1 MANLF
6 SIEIL
11 GDVHVVHGDS
21 GDVTGEHA
29 HRHDGD
35 DVPDHRREEERVD
48 ETGRKR
54 HSIVPSPYLYPRKFS
69 YMGSISPT
77 FYEQLLRQ

>member
-1 MANLF
+1 MDTFWLIY
-6 SIEIL
+6 SQLKL

-35 DVPDHRREEERVD
+35 DVPDHRREKERVD
-48 ETGRKR
+48 ETGR
-54 HSIVPSPYLYPRKFS
+54 
-69 YMGSISPT
+69 
-77 FYEQLLRQ
+77 